1 MSSCLHRRAQCASV
15 PTELGLFA
23 VNAWSVQTNIP
34 SIRILERNY
43 FRRVGT
49 RRQCHYVDGQ
59 AHGRLLFDLLVSEHQ
74 KELSPRWAAA
84 SGNSAAIV
92 CASSGVPGGGEKML
106 DLQTV
111 ENEVAEIFSQ
121 KLHVDVPSR
130 DSDLFEAGILDSLHL
145 VELILE
151 LEQQFCVRISL
162 GETDLENFCTIERI
176 SLILAREYD
185 GGSQD

>member
-1 MSSCLHRRAQCASV
+1 
-15 PTELGLFA
+15 
-23 VNAWSVQTNIP
+23 
-34 SIRILERNY
+34 
-43 FRRVGT
+43 
-49 RRQCHYVDGQ
+49 
-59 AHGRLLFDLLVSEHQ
+59 
-74 KELSPRWAAA
+74 
-84 SGNSAAIV
+84 
-92 CASSGVPGGGEKML
+92 ML

-176 SLILAREYD
+176 SLMLAREYD